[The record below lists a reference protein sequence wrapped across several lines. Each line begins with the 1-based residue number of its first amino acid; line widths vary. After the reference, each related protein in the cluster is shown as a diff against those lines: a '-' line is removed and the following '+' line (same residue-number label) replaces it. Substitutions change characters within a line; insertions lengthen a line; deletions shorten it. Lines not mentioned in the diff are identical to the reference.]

1 MTTFAQAAEFYALR
15 GAVRAIEMLSW
26 PRAGA
31 FAARVG
37 ELGYTPLG
45 IRRAVVEQQ
54 IAASFPEKDEAEVH
68 RIAREAY
75 RHLGRNVAEIA
86 LSPRLGRQGIIDLY
100 EEVVGF
106 ELIDAAIAAGRGC
119 ICVTGHV
126 GNYELGGAFTAARGV
141 PVDAIARR
149 QANPLF
155 DKYITETRAAMGMVI
170 LRDFEAVKGTARA
183 LRDNH
188 LVALIADQGVKGLAS
203 TFVPFFGRPAKTPR
217 GPAVF
222 AVRLGSPVLFAV
234 SIRLPNG
241 RFRFQV
247 ESIPVADT
255 GDRERDIDTTVASYT
270 AALER
275 VVRQYP
281 EQYFWHHRRW
291 RRQPPPTP

>member
-15 GAVRAIEMLSW
+15 GAVRVIEMLSW
-26 PRAGA
+26 ANAGR
-31 FAARVG
+31 FGARLA
-37 ELGYTPLG
+37 ELGYRPLG

-54 IAASFPEKDEAEVH
+54 IAAAFPTMPPAEVQ

-75 RHLGRNVAEIA
+75 RNLGRNAAEIA
-86 LSPRLGRQGIIDLY
+86 LTPRLGAQGIIDLY
-100 EEVVGF
+100 EEIDRF
-106 ELIDAAIAAGRGC
+106 SLIEDAIAAGRGC
-119 ICVTGHV
+119 IVVTGHV
-126 GNYELGGAFTAARGV
+126 GNYELGAAYVAARGI
-141 PVDAIARR
+141 PVDAIVRR

-155 DKYITETRAAMGMVI
+155 DQYITETRAAMGMVVMREDAVTRSARS
-170 LRDFEAVKGTARA
+170 LRAGR
-183 LRDNH
+183 
-188 LVALIADQGVKGLAS
+188 LVAFIADQGVKGLAS

-222 AVRLGSPVLFAV
+222 AVRLGAPVLFAV
-234 SIRLPNG
+234 SIRLPSG

-247 ESIPVADT
+247 EPIPIADT
-255 GDRERDIDTTVASYT
+255 GDRERDIDATVASYT

-291 RRQPPPTP
+291 RRQPPPVPT

>member
-1 MTTFAQAAEFYALR
+1 VTTFAQAAQFYALR
-15 GAVRAIEMLSW
+15 GAIGAIEMLSW

-31 FAARVG
+31 LGARIG
-37 ELGYTPLG
+37 ALGYRPLG

-54 IAASFPEKDEAEVH
+54 IAAAFPEKTQTEVE

-75 RHLGRNVAEIA
+75 RNLGRNAAEIA
-86 LSPRLGRQGIIDLY
+86 LAPRLGRQGVLDLY
-100 EEVVGF
+100 EQVDGF
-106 ELIDAAIAAGRGC
+106 SLIEDAIAAGRGC
-119 ICVTGHV
+119 VCVTGHV
-126 GNYELGGAFTAARGV
+126 GNYELGAAFTVARGV

-155 DKYITETRAAMGMVI
+155 DRYITESRAAMGMVV
-170 LRDFEAVKGTARA
+170 LHDFEAVKRSARS

-188 LVALIADQGVKGLAS
+188 LVAFIADQGVKGLAS

-222 AVRLGSPVLFAV
+222 AVRLRAPIVFAASV
-234 SIRLPNG
+234 RLPNG
-241 RFRFQV
+241 RFRFLV

-255 GDRERDIDTTVASYT
+255 GERERDIDTMVASYT

-291 RRQPPPTP
+291 RRQPPP